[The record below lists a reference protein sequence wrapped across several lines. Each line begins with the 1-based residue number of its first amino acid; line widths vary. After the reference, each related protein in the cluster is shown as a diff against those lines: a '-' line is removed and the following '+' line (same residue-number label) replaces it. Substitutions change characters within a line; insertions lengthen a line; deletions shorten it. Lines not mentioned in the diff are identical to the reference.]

1 MGLRMPGEGH
11 ASSFKETDEP
21 RGALERSLV
30 DSYRKLARLFGHL
43 LSEQSLDSLLEE
55 VAAALDGLVPYDS
68 LTIYQADETN
78 RLLTPVYA
86 RDQWAEEVLATMMP
100 FGHGITGWAVEHR
113 QPVLTNAAHLDPRAS
128 MVPGTPIE
136 PEALIT
142 VPLIS
147 REKIKGAL
155 NLYRIGEDA
164 HFSSIE
170 LELARSFADAAA
182 LAIDN
187 AEIRE
192 ALEHQAQT
200 DALTGLYN
208 HRYFHERLKAELVR
222 ASRAGDTIALVVF
235 DLDDFKRVNDIYGHE
250 LGDHVLQTVG
260 EVLQKLVR
268 GSDIACRIGGEEFA
282 AILPSCDA
290 GAALGLARRLS
301 DQLAAIDFD
310 PAGRVTVSIG
320 VAQGPQHA
328 ANPREL
334 VACAEAA
341 MMTAKS
347 RGKARAV
354 LFQEGETERPVGT
367 TRVDDVR
374 SIAHLKML
382 QSLSG
387 KLNRLN
393 EVRQIGDAIT
403 SELRTLIDYHDC
415 RVYLTE
421 GDRLIPI
428 AWRGELPDGY
438 HPWEHI
444 FLSGQGIVGK
454 TLETGQAQLISDILD
469 SEVADIPQENTR
481 GPRSVVSV
489 PLTFGVRVVGVLALS
504 KLGVGQFDTD
514 DVRLLEV
521 LAGHASVALE
531 NARMYEEQRRD
542 AERAR
547 SLVEFADRAAKAGSF
562 HEIGNETAG
571 MAQRLLDVDQA
582 ALWIQDERSGEFR
595 CSAHSGFVG
604 DPAGEKMIRMRIS
617 KDDGE
622 RLLAHLAGTTFM
634 TSQAIEKFITI
645 EAEARSSALAPL
657 NSANGLFGWIVAREP
672 VARPGHF
679 SEERLRLFA
688 SLSSHASVAMQKSL
702 VYRDQKETAEIAQ
715 ALLEI
720 GSELAGAEG
729 LDEVLAKSVEMAA
742 RQLGAPQTSIWLQHK
757 NDSDLVSVAMHG
769 FDDKDRSYL
778 EATVLDGELI
788 GRYLN
793 RDAPFVMHQRDA
805 EAIGID
811 PKVVSASLAVAPMRL
826 EGARHAAIA
835 VAAPALGEYEFS
847 ERKMRLL
854 AGIAN
859 QLQLAINNALG
870 FDNMEQTFL
879 DTVEALANAL
889 EAKDEYTSDH
899 ARWIT
904 DTALLVGTKLGMDTQ
919 SLKRL
924 ELGAL
929 FHDIGKIGIPTDIL
943 RKPGPLDDEE
953 WDIIR
958 THPELGERILAPIA
972 RLADVRPIVRACHE
986 HWDGRGYPDKKKGD
1000 EIPLESRIIL
1010 VVDAFHAMTS
1020 DRPYRKA
1027 LPLEVAIERLC
1038 KGSGEEF
1045 DPTVV
1050 DTFIEVLD
1058 VHPELA
1064 TAH

>member
-1 MGLRMPGEGH
+1 MGLRMPGEGQT
-11 ASSFKETDEP
+11 SFSGTDEP

-55 VAAALDGLVPYDS
+55 VATALDGLVPYDS
-68 LTIYQADETN
+68 LTIYQADETT
-78 RLLTPVYA
+78 RLLTPVHA
-86 RDQWAEEVLATMMP
+86 RDQWAEEVLASSMP

-155 NLYRIGEDA
+155 NLYRIGDDA
-164 HFSSIE
+164 NFSTVE

-222 ASRAGDTIALVVF
+222 ASRAGDTIALLVF
-235 DLDDFKRVNDIYGHE
+235 DLDDFKRVNDIYGHG

-268 GSDIACRIGGEEFA
+268 GSDIPCRIGGEEFA

-290 GAALGLARRLS
+290 GDALGLARRLA
-301 DQLAAIDFD
+301 DQLAVIDFD
-310 PAGRVTVSIG
+310 PAGRVSVSIG

-354 LFQEGETERPVGT
+354 LFQEGETERPVGA

-393 EVRQIGDAIT
+393 GVRQIGDAIT

-415 RVYLTE
+415 RVYLAE

-438 HPWEHI
+438 YPWEHI
-444 FLSGQGIVGK
+444 FMSGQGVVGR
-454 TLETGQAQLISDILD
+454 TLETGQAQLIPDIFNC
-469 SEVADIPQENTR
+469 EFADIPEENSR
-481 GPRSVVSV
+481 GPRSIVSV

-504 KLGVGQFDTD
+504 KLGVGQFDAD

-547 SLVEFADRAAKAGSF
+547 SLLEFADRAAKAESF
-562 HEIGNETAG
+562 HEIGNETAN

-604 DPAGEKMIRMRIS
+604 DPRSEQVIRMRIPQAE
-617 KDDGE
+617 GE
-622 RLLAHLAGTTFM
+622 SLLEHLSGPTFM
-634 TSQAIEKFITI
+634 TPEEVEEFLTLNAPL
-645 EAEARSSALAPL
+645 RPSALAPL

-672 VARPGHF
+672 QARPGHF

-688 SLSSHASVAMQKSL
+688 SLASHASVAMQKSL

-715 ALLEI
+715 ALLEF
-720 GSELAGAEG
+720 GSELARVEG
-729 LDEVLAKSVEMAA
+729 LDEVLERSVEMAA
-742 RQLGAPQTSIWLQHK
+742 RQLGAPHTSIWLQHK
-757 NDSDLVSVAMHG
+757 AGGDLLAATTHG
-769 FDDKDRSYL
+769 FNEHERATL
-778 EATVLDGELI
+778 EATVLDGALANK
-788 GRYLN
+788 YLA
-793 RDAPFVMHQRDA
+793 RDFPFVMHAQDA
-805 EAIGID
+805 ERIGID
-811 PKVVSASLAVAPMRL
+811 PGVARASLAVAPMRL
-826 EGARHAAIA
+826 EGSRHAAIA

-904 DTALLVGTKLGMDTQ
+904 DTALLVGTKLGMDTP

-943 RKPGPLDDEE
+943 RKPGPLNDEE
-953 WDIIR
+953 WEIIR

-986 HWDGRGYPDKKKGD
+986 HWDGQGYPDKKLGD
-1000 EIPLESRIIL
+1000 DIPLESRIIL

-1027 LPLEVAIERLC
+1027 LPLEVALDRLAQ
-1038 KGSGEEF
+1038 GAGQEF

-1064 TAH
+1064 SAH